1 MSTTCQCQWCGEVF
15 YNECHLRTWWKY
27 DSFVNILWPRICRE
41 NPRAPSLSHDR
52 CQWWFM
58 AKTAPDLIALTG
70 GYAGRWKRN
79 GAVLTGRGPNIDDD
93 RYSEYT
99 WESKIQHEA
108 NCPQRALAM
117 LRSAQNT
124 TDISN
129 NHTATLARTDMKP
142 DVNYSAPPSEW
153 SAIHPDDDSPSIHQ
167 LCTDLELGSM
177 VRDVLRELD
186 YRTQAQVCMYKTE
199 SCAKGE

>member
-99 WESKIQHEA
+99 WESKVQHEA
-108 NCPQRALAM
+108 DCPHMQAASPDDP
-117 LRSAQNT
+117 SA
-124 TDISN
+124 
-129 NHTATLARTDMKP
+129 APKRE
-142 DVNYSAPPSEW
+142 PPSK
-153 SAIHPDDDSPSIHQ
+153 Q
-167 LCTDLELGSM
+167 
-177 VRDVLRELD
+177 
-186 YRTQAQVCMYKTE
+186 
-199 SCAKGE
+199 